1 MSTGK
6 KRLLVYIFLTVSLLI
21 SIKLIKDIVKLWKN
35 DDRLLVARKE
45 LDLSKQELE
54 SLKAKLNKIET
65 NEWWEDQVR
74 NTLKMARE
82 GEELVIVPD
91 DLVSSSFTSKIEIK
105 ENIKEKPN
113 YQKWWELF
121 VY

>member
-1 MSTGK
+1 MEMERFTLPQQIHRITTK
-6 KRLLVYIFLTVSLLI
+6 T
-21 SIKLIKDIVKLWKN
+21 
-35 DDRLLVARKE
+35 KE